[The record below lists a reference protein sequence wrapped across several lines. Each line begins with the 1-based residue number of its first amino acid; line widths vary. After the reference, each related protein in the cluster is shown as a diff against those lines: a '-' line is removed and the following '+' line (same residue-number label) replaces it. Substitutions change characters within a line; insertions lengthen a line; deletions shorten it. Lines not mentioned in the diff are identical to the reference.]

1 MYTSRAQINPLSR
14 GLKFVPTPVTNESHI
29 RAQLPNDFKAFAR
42 QMRLQYIFYGQDKEP
57 HSFHV
62 KSNWE
67 PPVQP
72 SVTLESHLEE
82 VKTELAEVK
91 ISKPKNNLPINERQA
106 LKELK
111 QNNNIIV
118 KKADKGTTTV
128 IMNKQD
134 KIREGQNL
142 FDEKDNYKPL
152 TLPMA
157 LETSQ
162 KAKELINALHHGDHI
177 DDMTKKWLSL
187 PPSTNYGLK
196 Q

>member
-1 MYTSRAQINPLSR
+1 MT
-14 GLKFVPTPVTNESHI
+14 KESHI
-29 RAQLPNDFKAFAR
+29 RTQLLNGSKAFAR
-42 QMRLQYIFYGQDKEP
+42 RMRLQYIFYGQDKEP

-72 SVTLESHLEE
+72 SVTLESYLEE

-134 KIREGQNL
+134 KILEGQNL
-142 FDEKDNYKPL
+142 LDEEENYKPL

-162 KAKELINALHHGDHI
+162 KAKELINALHHGDHV
-177 DDMTKKWLSL
+177 DEAT
-187 PPSTNYGLK
+187 
-196 Q
+196 